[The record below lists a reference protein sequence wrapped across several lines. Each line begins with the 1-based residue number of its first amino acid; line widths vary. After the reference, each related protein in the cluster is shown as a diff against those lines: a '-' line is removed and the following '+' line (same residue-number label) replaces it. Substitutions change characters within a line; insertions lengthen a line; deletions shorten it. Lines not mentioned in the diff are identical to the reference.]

1 MDNIVT
7 IRQLQKNFGSTNALN
22 SINLNLEKGK
32 VYGLLGPNASGKTT
46 LLKILAGLISNY
58 SGEILIDGH
67 KPSTKTKSIVAYLP
81 DRSDLYSW
89 MTVRETI
96 EYYHDFFEDFDVQ
109 KARETMQ
116 FMDLTDNDVVEKLSK
131 GMKARLKLALT
142 LARDA
147 KLYLLDE
154 PFDGIDIKT
163 REKLI
168 ETIINSQR
176 DESCMLISTHHVNY
190 VEYLLEDLVFLSKG
204 HILLKKNVEQLK
216 EENNK
221 SIVEMYMEVFAN
233 A

>member
-22 SINLNLEKGK
+22 SINLTLEKGK

-58 SGEILIDGH
+58 SGEILIDGL

-96 EYYHDFFEDFDVQ
+96 EYYQDFFEDFDVQ
-109 KARETMQ
+109 KAKKTME
-116 FMDLTDNDVVEKLSK
+116 FMDLNDNDVVEKLSK

-190 VEYLLEDLVFLSKG
+190 VEYLLEALVFLSKG

>member
-22 SINLNLEKGK
+22 SINLTLEKGK

-58 SGEILIDGH
+58 SGEILIDGL

-81 DRSDLYSW
+81 DRSDLHSW

-96 EYYHDFFEDFDVQ
+96 EYYQDFFEDFDVQ
-109 KARETMQ
+109 KAKKTME
-116 FMDLTDNDVVEKLSK
+116 FMDLNDNDVVEKLSK

-190 VEYLLEDLVFLSKG
+190 VEYLLEALVFLSKG